1 MKSIKLCYIGG
12 GSKNWA
18 RVFMSD
24 LALTEGLSGEIA
36 LYDIDLVAAQRNADI
51 GNFINRDEK
60 TIAKFDY
67 VVYEKLEDALFGA
80 DFVVI
85 SILPGTFEEMRS
97 DVHAPEEY
105 GVYQP
110 VGDTVGPGG
119 VLRAMRTVPIYETFA
134 NAIKKICPA
143 AWVINYTNPMSLC
156 TKTLYDV
163 FPDIKAFGCCHEVF
177 HAQEFLT
184 LVLREE
190 TGLNVSRKD
199 IYTDASG
206 INHFTFITEAKYK
219 NIDLLS
225 LIPSFMEKYYEDG
238 YFERG
243 DRFQFLTDTF
253 AYGNK
258 IKMDLYARYHALGAA
273 GDRHLAE
280 FFPNS
285 WYLKDPQTVKKWK
298 FGLTTV
304 DFREARQNEQ
314 IEETIL
320 LSSGKKKFCLKR
332 SDEEGVELIKALLGF
347 KTVVTNVNM
356 PNVGQMPQL
365 PKGAVVE
372 TNCVFS
378 NDQAKPVTAKPLPIA
393 VLNHVSR
400 NLLNEELTYE
410 GIKER
415 DLNKIFLAFINQPL
429 MGTVSYEDG
438 ETLFE
443 KMCRNTEKY
452 LTPYFDLDGYFKRA
466 K

>member
-1 MKSIKLCYIGG
+1 MNRIKLCYIGG

-24 LALTEGLSGEIA
+24 LAMTGGLCGEIA
-36 LYDIDLVAAQRNADI
+36 LYDIDIVAAERNASI
-51 GNFINRDEK
+51 GNYINEDEK
-60 TIAKFDY
+60 TLSRFDY
-67 VVYEKLEDALFGA
+67 KVYETLDDALVGS

-85 SILPGTFEEMRS
+85 SILPGTFKEMHS

-105 GVYQP
+105 GVYQS

-119 VLRAMRTVPIYETFA
+119 VLRAMRTVPVYETFA
-134 NAIKKICPA
+134 KKIAECCPD
-143 AWVINYTNPMSLC
+143 AWVINYTNPMSVC
-156 TKTLYDV
+156 TKVLYDV
-163 FPDIKAFGCCHEVF
+163 FPEIKAFGCCHEVF
-177 HAQEFLT
+177 HAQEFLA

-190 TGLNVSRKD
+190 KGINVSRKD

-206 INHFTFITEAKYK
+206 INHFTFITEARYK

-225 LIPSFMEKYYEDG
+225 LIPSFMEKYYEEG

-243 DRFQFLTDTF
+243 DRFLFKTDPF

-280 FFPNS
+280 FFPNA
-285 WYLKDPQTVKKWK
+285 WYLKDPETVKNWK

-304 DFREARQNEQ
+304 DYREKRQKEQ

-320 LSSGKKKFCLKR
+320 YAEGKKKFELKK
-332 SDEEGVELIKALLGF
+332 SDEEGVELIKALLGLQ
-347 KTVVTNVNM
+347 TVVTNVNL
-356 PNVGQMPQL
+356 PNKGQAPDL
-365 PKGAVVE
+365 PLGAIVE

-378 NDQAKPVTAKPLPIA
+378 NDLCRPVTANRLPVA
-393 VLNHVSR
+393 VLNHVER

-415 DLNKIFLAFINQPL
+415 DLGKIFLAFINQPL
-429 MGTVSYEDG
+429 LGTLSFSDA
-438 ETLFE
+438 ETLFK
-443 KMCRNTEKY
+443 KMCYNTAEY
-452 LTPYFDLDGYFKRA
+452 LNPYFDLDGYFNKT